1 MADQNTKDKEKKTR
15 PFFSVVYLQ
24 RASVASI
31 AISNKANNFLL
42 PSIHSAAAVAD
53 LQSQSVP
60 SSFNPSSPPSAS
72 ASALPSLLHRL
83 LACLW
88 FLPHKPTYSSRGSE
102 DKKGSPSAEGVPAV
116 SPHQCLSPWGTAPAP
131 STPSSSGAAGRRRR
145 LLRVSANHHQSQA
158 NAISDSLLPPN

>member
-1 MADQNTKDKEKKTR
+1 M
-15 PFFSVVYLQ
+15 Q

-42 PSIHSAAAVAD
+42 PSIHSAPR
-53 LQSQSVP
+53 LQTCSRSRFP
-60 SSFNPSSPPSAS
+60 
-72 ASALPSLLHRL
+72 LPSILPPRPPPPPRPFLLFSIACL
-83 LACLW
+83 LAC
-88 FLPHKPTYSSRGSE
+88 GSFHTNLHTAAE
-102 DKKGSPSAEGVPAV
+102 DRRTRKGARRRKGCLQSHQ